1 MNFWNIVGSA
11 LENTGKAIKTVGSAV
26 EWAGKEPVPGCGF
39 CNATNVARQA
49 GYKVYQFVN
58 GPEKKPVSKER
69 QLTLRKIL
77 NGELVTEE
85 EAIAAGLTEEER
97 RRYGVEINVTPKKE
111 KLLEEVNN
119 GDVRGDKSD
128 TR

>member
-1 MNFWNIVGSA
+1 MSRVFWKIVGTA
-11 LENTGKAIKTVGSAV
+11 VEATGTAIKGIGSAI
-26 EWAGKEPVPGCGF
+26 EWAGSEPVPGCGF
-39 CNATNVARQA
+39 NNATNVARQV

-77 NGELVTEE
+77 NGELITEE

-97 RRYGVEINVTPKKE
+97 RRFGIPINVTPRETKQ
-111 KLLEEVNN
+111 VIRI
-119 GDVRGDKSD
+119 D
-128 TR
+128 